1 MKRLVAVLFSVVL
14 ILSLASCGGGSGES
28 SDSSEAHLYDRA
40 VVENLISGSGDKLDT
55 QYAYIEAKTSEVDLD
70 VLADVYF
77 NYFKESD
84 DISHLFIV
92 YTDDEPYGVYIM
104 DPLVEDRVKVEKDKQ
119 GQYMMTDNAESLI
132 YVPQEDGTL
141 ELFE

>member
-1 MKRLVAVLFSVVL
+1 MKRLVAVLFSIVL
-14 ILSLASCGGGSGES
+14 ILSLVSCGGGSDES

-55 QYAYIEAKTSEVDLD
+55 KYAYIEAKTSEVDLD

-77 NYFKESD
+77 NYLKESD
-84 DISHLFIV
+84 DISHLFII
-92 YTDDEPYGVYIM
+92 YTDDEPYGVYM
-104 DPLVEDRVKVEKDKQ
+104 MSPLVEDRVKVEKDKQ
-119 GQYMMTDNAESLI
+119 GQYMLVDDTECLI
-132 YVPQEDGTL
+132 YAPQEDGTL

>member
-1 MKRLVAVLFSVVL
+1 MKRLIVVLFSVVL
-14 ILSLASCGGGSGES
+14 VLSLASCGGGSGES

-55 QYAYIEAKTSEVDLD
+55 KYAYIEAKTSEIDLD

-77 NYFKESD
+77 NYLKESD

-92 YTDDEPYGVYIM
+92 YTDDEPYGVYM
-104 DPLVEDRVKVEKDKQ
+104 MGPLVEDRVGVEKDAQ
-119 GQYMMTDNAESLI
+119 GQYTMVDESECLI
-132 YVPQEDGTL
+132 YAPQEDGTL